1 MIDNDGDASL
11 FAPPTQAALGRVLR
25 LLEPFRRLVAPKV
38 YGSENLP
45 RNGAMLVGNHTL
57 IGLLDAPLLCAEL
70 WERGIAVRVLGN
82 HAHFKL
88 PRWRELLLS
97 VGVVP
102 GAPSI
107 ADELMRRGETL
118 LVFPGGGREVAK
130 RKGEKY
136 QLIWGD
142 RMGFARLAV
151 KHGYPIVP
159 FASVGAEDALDILVD
174 TTHPVVAPVQ
184 RLFERVSGSPDLFPI
199 VRGIGPTPIPRPE
212 RQYYW
217 FGAPIDTAAVAVT
230 DDQTIGDIRDR
241 TKAAIEQGIAFLLSE
256 QAADPNRSLVK
267 RLFGPSR
274 RSRERLT

>member
-1 MIDNDGDASL
+1 MTDDGVVNADAGVPG
-11 FAPPTQAALGRVLR
+11 PPTEETLQRVLR
-25 LLEPFRRLVAPKV
+25 MLEPARRLVNPKL
-38 YGSENLP
+38 YGIDNMP
-45 RNGAMLVGNHTL
+45 GRGALLVGNHTL

-70 WERGIAVRVLGN
+70 WERDIRVRVLGN

-88 PRWRELLLS
+88 PRWRDLLLA

-102 GAPSI
+102 GTPAV
-107 ADELMRRGETL
+107 AETLMRRGETL

-136 QLIWGD
+136 QLFWEN

-159 FASVGAEDALDILVD
+159 FATVGAEDALDVVVD
-174 TTHPVVAPVQ
+174 SDSRVMEPAR
-184 RLFERVSGSPDLFPI
+184 RLFEKISGSPDLLPI

-217 FGAPIDTAAVAVT
+217 FGEPIDTSASATT
-230 DDQTIGDIRDR
+230 DDRAVGDLRDR
-241 TKAAIEQGIAFLLSE
+241 TKSAIESGIAFLLEE
-256 QAADPNRSLVK
+256 QRTDPQRSVRQ
-267 RLFGPSR
+267 RLFGPER
-274 RSRERLT
+274 RR